1 MEEVHLFII
10 WENALYKKE
19 EIIKDIR
26 ENFEILSTYQIEW
39 SLDNFSENLS
49 RFYGTN
55 LPAGCGKEKHCGNG
69 PFLLIIVKDK
79 NPKYE
84 KRQTSRGEEI
94 VNAKMFDKKTYYRE
108 ITGGGHKIHATNSVE
123 ETNHDITLLLGKNI
137 EDFLKENTKK
147 EETIKIKQDLFGA
160 KEWENVNKMF
170 YALNNCCKYAILRN
184 YETLPEEIY
193 INEHNDI
200 DIICTSHIDVAY
212 VLNAKKVFLEDYR
225 VHYVTK
231 VEGKEAFF
239 DLRYVGDGYY
249 CEELEKSL
257 IENRK
262 YNEKGFYT
270 ISDDEYYYTLL
281 YHALLHKKEFA
292 KDYKERL
299 KQMKSKINI
308 NKDVEFL
315 KVLQKWLIDNEYFV
329 TIPNDISVQ
338 FNKEKSRSLSK
349 LVYRNEEEIK
359 ELEVQNKQIQE
370 ENESL
375 KNENKKIQDELI
387 SMVNS
392 KSWKITKPIRDFR
405 TKKIKR

>member
-160 KEWENVNKMF
+160 KEWESVNEMF

-212 VLNAKKVFLEDYR
+212 VLNAEKVFLEDYR

>member
-160 KEWENVNKMF
+160 KEWESVNEMF

-349 LVYRNEEEIK
+349 LVYRNEEE
-359 ELEVQNKQIQE
+359 LEVQNKQIQE

>member
-1 MEEVHLFII
+1 M
-10 WENALYKKE
+10 
-19 EIIKDIR
+19 
-26 ENFEILSTYQIEW
+26 
-39 SLDNFSENLS
+39 
-49 RFYGTN
+49 
-55 LPAGCGKEKHCGNG
+55 C
-69 PFLLIIVKDK
+69 
-79 NPKYE
+79 
-84 KRQTSRGEEI
+84 
-94 VNAKMFDKKTYYRE
+94 DKKTYYRE

-160 KEWENVNKMF
+160 KEWESVNEMF

-281 YHALLHKKEFA
+281 YHALLHKEEFA

-338 FNKEKSRSLSK
+338 FNKEKSRNPRRK
-349 LVYRNEEEIK
+349 
-359 ELEVQNKQIQE
+359 
-370 ENESL
+370 
-375 KNENKKIQDELI
+375 
-387 SMVNS
+387 
-392 KSWKITKPIRDFR
+392 
-405 TKKIKR
+405 